1 VTTLTFS
8 YNLRGCSGTKTVN
21 QNLTIGVAPNPTGP
35 AGGTGFG
42 YTSANPVDPT
52 FVFIGGTFTS
62 GATAEGFAAY
72 YSCTSTGTSA
82 ASDSLSWTAAKR

>member
-21 QNLTIGVAPNPTGP
+21 QNLTIGVAPNPT

-42 YTSANPVDPT
+42 YTSANPVDST
-52 FVFIGGTFTS
+52 FVFIAGTFTS

-72 YSCTSTGTSA
+72 YSCTSTGTAA